1 MKKLTFTDYPIIT
14 TPIDSANLNLVQ
26 SNIAEAVDS
35 GFIDTQETWTYASA
49 TTITVP
55 SGAVSKYQ
63 KGDKIKLTQTTVK
76 YFYVVGVADT
86 LLTITGGTS
95 YVLTNATITNN
106 YYSHVE
112 NPLGFPAWMTCA
124 SPSFTSVDNGTGGQ
138 QPTIANTTFK
148 IVNNEVKLKVNM
160 GTVVKNGTGVSFYF
174 TIPATLP
181 SLAGT
186 NLEALGSCY
195 IGGIDA
201 LGVPVQKSA
210 TEICVIHPSITDN
223 TSMPSTSINATYKY

>member
-1 MKKLTFTDYPIIT
+1 MVA
-14 TPIDSANLNLVQ
+14 TPTAIS
-26 SNIAEAVDS
+26 SI
-35 GFIDTQETWTYASA
+35 
-49 TTITVP
+49 
-55 SGAVSKYQ
+55 
-63 KGDKIKLTQTTVK
+63 
-76 YFYVVGVADT
+76 
-86 LLTITGGTS
+86 
-95 YVLTNATITNN
+95 

-112 NPLGFPAWMTCA
+112 NPIGFPAWITCA
-124 SPSFTSVDNGTGGQ
+124 SPSFTGVDNGTGGQ

-148 IVNNEVKLKVNM
+148 IINNEVKLKVNM

-181 SLAGT
+181 NLAGT

-210 TEICVIHPSITDN
+210 TEIYVIHPSKTDN
-223 TSMPSTSINATYKY
+223 TAIQSTRIRAKNKNKHQI